1 MHQEQPAWCPRL
13 SLPINTSV
21 VSKVFVLILPL
32 LKAVN
37 VVFVKLEVL
46 PSEFYILSFIMN
58 CEIKELVPWT
68 RKQSSLYS
76 KWIDEHV
83 FHHL

>member
-1 MHQEQPAWCPRL
+1 M
-13 SLPINTSV
+13 PINTSV
-21 VSKVFVLILPL
+21 VSKVLVLILPL

-68 RKQSSLYS
+68 RKQPSLYS

-83 FHHL
+83 FRHL

>member
-1 MHQEQPAWCPRL
+1 MVPQAL
-13 SLPINTSV
+13 LPINTSV

-58 CEIKELVPWT
+58 CEIKELVSGQENSPLCT
-68 RKQSSLYS
+68 QNDR
-76 KWIDEHV
+76 
-83 FHHL
+83 